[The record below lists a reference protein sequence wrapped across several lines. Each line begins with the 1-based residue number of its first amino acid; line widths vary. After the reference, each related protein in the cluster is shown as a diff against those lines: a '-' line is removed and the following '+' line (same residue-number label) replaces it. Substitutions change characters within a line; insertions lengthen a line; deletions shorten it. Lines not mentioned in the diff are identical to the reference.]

1 MNPNMACHALFFH
14 PSIPCIYTFYICL
27 LISSC
32 NHLRRKHSLNLV
44 GEICYDVSKKCPSY
58 VNATSTRQERPV
70 HRGHLLTEKRVEEK
84 HQGFL
89 RHIVAE
95 SWKEEVVP
103 RALTRRGFR
112 V

>member
-1 MNPNMACHALFFH
+1 MNLHKMQTMYSVFLH
-14 PSIPCIYTFYICL
+14 PSHVCIHVFIYS
-27 LISSC
+27 LIYLFIRSG

-44 GEICYDVSKKCPSY
+44 GEICYDITKKCPSY

-70 HRGHLLTEKRVEEK
+70 HKGHLLTERKVEEK

-95 SWKEEVVP
+95 SWKEEVGSSV
-103 RALTRRGFR
+103 
-112 V
+112 